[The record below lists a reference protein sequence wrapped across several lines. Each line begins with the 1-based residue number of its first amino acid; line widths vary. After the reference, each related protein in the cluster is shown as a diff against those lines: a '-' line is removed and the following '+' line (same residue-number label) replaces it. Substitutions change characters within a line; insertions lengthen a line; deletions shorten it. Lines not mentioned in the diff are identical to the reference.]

1 LRLVR
6 YGERGDERPGI
17 VAPDGSVRDLSQVVE
32 DIGGAVLSPA
42 GLERLSAVEPDSLPL
57 VAPGVRLGTPFAGTR
72 NFVGIGLNYADH
84 AAETGAAV
92 PAEPIVFLK
101 SLNAIAGPNDDVVVP
116 KGAMKLDWE
125 VELAVVIGTI
135 AKNVDEASALDH
147 VAGYVICNDVS
158 ERDWQLERGGSWD
171 KGKGGDGFGPLGP
184 WLVTKD
190 EIPNPH
196 ALDMRLSVNGV
207 LMQSGRTETMI
218 FRVAQIVSYVSNY
231 ITLYP
236 GDVITTGTPP
246 GVAMGRSPPPYLRSG
261 DVIRVEIQSLGAQFQ
276 VVV

>member
-1 LRLVR
+1 MRLVR

>member
-1 LRLVR
+1 MRLVR

-101 SLNAIAGPNDDVVVP
+101 SLNALAGPNDDVVVP